1 MREDIDGGVEAAAP
15 IWAAFGDLMS
25 VLLGA
30 FVLIL
35 VSVIAVQLELSSR
48 LENEV
53 KQRQMEAQ
61 RRKTLE
67 QALAGPLAAG
77 RVTLVN
83 GRIGISGSVL
93 FALNSDQLQPEGL
106 ELLKSLAG
114 PLSAYLRSRDEI
126 LMVSGFADDQQVH
139 AGNRRFADNWNCRP
153 ARADVTRALIDA
165 ASPAHRSSRPRSAP
179 SSPSA
184 RTPTTQGGRKT
195 GAWKS
200 PRSRGRRRAPE
211 TTMDSAGTHAR
222 AMLDAWR
229 ARGADR
235 LDPVRF
241 HVIAALDRRAAGH
254 SGEARRIL
262 DARLSGLL
270 EDYAARERMARDAG
284 QTGSPASSAQPARGA
299 LADLLDHIASRAP
312 ARNDSRHAARTAHA
326 AGSFGA
332 DPELKTLDYFRETW
346 STVSTERQLR
356 QALDQVPRN
365 AGPLNSSSLVH
376 RSLLLM
382 QELSPA
388 YLRQFLSYMDALS
401 WMEQMSGNAAPAG
414 PDAPRAASAKKGVRN
429 RPR

>member
-114 PLSAYLRSRDEI
+114 PLSAYLQIRDEI

-139 AGNRRFADNWNCRP
+139 AGNRRFADNWELS
-153 ARADVTRALIDA
+153 AKRALTVTRALIDA
-165 ASPAHRSSRPRSAP
+165 GIPGASVFAAAFGSEQPVSSNADD
-179 SSPSA
+179 A
-184 RTPTTQGGRKT
+184 GRAKT

-262 DARLSGLL
+262 DARLSASRTTPSANAWRATPARP
-270 EDYAARERMARDAG
+270 AARPRQPSLRAARLP
-284 QTGSPASSAQPARGA
+284 TCSITSPAARRPGTT
-299 LADLLDHIASRAP
+299 
-312 ARNDSRHAARTAHA
+312 AAM
-326 AGSFGA
+326 
-332 DPELKTLDYFRETW
+332 PP
-346 STVSTERQLR
+346 
-356 QALDQVPRN
+356 VPR
-365 AGPLNSSSLVH
+365 
-376 RSLLLM
+376 M
-382 QELSPA
+382 
-388 YLRQFLSYMDALS
+388 
-401 WMEQMSGNAAPAG
+401 
-414 PDAPRAASAKKGVRN
+414 PRATSAPIRS
-429 RPR
+429 